1 MIRPI
6 TYFKRCNSKMNKR
19 MSPQILAQILRD
31 GKIVDQNIVKLK
43 WLACFEKKNAIPWK
57 LVCFWTLF
65 IIYKYISL
73 SEMGYII

>member
-6 TYFKRCNSKMNKR
+6 TYFKRCNSKMIKR

-43 WLACFEKKNAIPWK
+43 
-57 LVCFWTLF
+57 
-65 IIYKYISL
+65 
-73 SEMGYII
+73 